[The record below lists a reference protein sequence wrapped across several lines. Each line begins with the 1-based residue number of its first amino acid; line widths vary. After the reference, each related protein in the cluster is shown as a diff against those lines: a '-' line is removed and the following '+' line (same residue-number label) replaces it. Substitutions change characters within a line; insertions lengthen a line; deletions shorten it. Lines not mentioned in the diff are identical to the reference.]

1 MIKNIKLGKFFKE
14 ISGFVDSNAPT
25 LATFGSVLG
34 VIGTVYFM
42 HKGAKQAAKIE
53 ETYKED
59 LEYVDA
65 DFEDEKGMP
74 ASPELIKQE
83 KTRLKID
90 KTIRLVY
97 IYRWALL
104 CGIGSA
110 GFAILSNYLNGRTIA
125 VLGTLLATNTDKLQK
140 YADKAKEMIGE
151 EKFKELQD
159 SVERDILK
167 DKLWKGDAKPEKAKK
182 VKGDD
187 TLFEDYID
195 VYVPCTGDRYQGP
208 KWVFD
213 EAIKYFNEMF
223 EKDKNAY
230 LDYNTWR
237 AKVRIPSAPIWR
249 DFCWCSKNPFK
260 AEWGYVD
267 YDGTR
272 GMDAII
278 FKYMPMVEKSFTK

>member
-1 MIKNIKLGKFFKE
+1 MTKDFKLGKIFKE
-14 ISGFVDSNAPT
+14 IGGFVDSNAPT
-25 LATFGSVLG
+25 LATFGSIIG
-34 VIGTVYFM
+34 VVATIYFM
-42 HKGAKQAAKIE
+42 HKAAPQAVTAKDCYEQEIQDVVESNKCTEAMDE
-53 ETYKED
+53 E
-59 LEYVDA
+59 
-65 DFEDEKGMP
+65 
-74 ASPELIKQE
+74 ELKQVKNRIKF
-83 KTRLKID
+83 KHGID
-90 KTIRLVY
+90 LVY

-104 CGIGSA
+104 SGIGSA
-110 GFAILSNYLNGRTIA
+110 GFAVLSNYLNGRTIA

-167 DKLWKGDAKPEKAKK
+167 DKMWKGDAKPEKTKK
-182 VKGDD
+182 IKDDD
-187 TLFEDYID
+187 TPFEDYID
-195 VYVPCTGDRYQGP
+195 VYVPCIGDRYQGP
-208 KWVFD
+208 RWVFD
-213 EAIKYFNEMF
+213 DAMKYFNEMF
-223 EKDKNAY
+223 EKDKTAY

-237 AKVRIPSAPIWR
+237 AKIRIPSAPIWR

-278 FKYMPMVEKSFTK
+278 FKHMPMIEKSVTK

>member
-1 MIKNIKLGKFFKE
+1 MTKDFKLGKIFKE
-14 ISGFVDSNAPT
+14 IGGFVDSNAPT
-25 LATFGSVLG
+25 LATFGSILG
-34 VIGTVYFM
+34 VVATIYFM
-42 HKGAKQAAKIE
+42 HKSAKQASDVVEEYEENLSNLVEHVAEIE
-53 ETYKED
+53 QM
-59 LEYVDA
+59 
-65 DFEDEKGMP
+65 DEE
-74 ASPELIKQE
+74 ELKRE
-83 KTRLKID
+83 KTRLKLD
-90 KTIRLVY
+90 KGIRLVY

-104 CGIGSA
+104 SGIGSA
-110 GFAILSNYLNGRTIA
+110 GFAVLSNYLNGRTIA

-167 DKLWKGDAKPEKAKK
+167 DKMWKGDAKPEKTKK
-182 VKGDD
+182 VKDDD
-187 TLFEDYID
+187 TPFEDYID
-195 VYVPCTGDRYQGP
+195 VYVPCTDDRYQGP
-208 KWVFD
+208 RGVFD
-213 EAIKYFNEMF
+213 EAMKYFNEMF
-223 EKDKNAY
+223 EKDKTAY

-237 AKVRIPSAPIWR
+237 AKIRIPSAPIWR

-278 FKYMPMVEKSFTK
+278 FKHRPMIEKSVTK